1 MDLNKEILYLNMEDK
16 EFLIKIVSNLQNELL
31 RYKFTEEKPFTLH
44 MMNCNYMF
52 FFKEDKYNPLTPH
65 VVIKG
70 KTIPLTTI
78 VEYYQNKGDE

>member
-1 MDLNKEILYLNMEDK
+1 MDNKEYNLSPSDK
-16 EFLIKIVSNLQNELL
+16 EVAIKIVSNLQNELL
-31 RYKFTEEKPFTLH
+31 RYKFTEEEPFTSH
-44 MMNCNYMF
+44 SMVCNYMF